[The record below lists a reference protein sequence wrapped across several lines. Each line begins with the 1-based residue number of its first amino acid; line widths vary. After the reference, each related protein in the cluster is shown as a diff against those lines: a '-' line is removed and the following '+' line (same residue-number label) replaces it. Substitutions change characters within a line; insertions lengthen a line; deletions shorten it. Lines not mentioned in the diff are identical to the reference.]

1 MMLRVTMKILKFFV
15 IISFSLSFSWNGHAN
30 SVLKETKNYSSDHVF
45 TLLLNIAEQP
55 NFKKRGILK
64 AEYREFAEEL
74 KDKKAKWNDDHRL
87 LEHLFYKVH
96 RKYLKRYIPYKSFQD
111 LFETGTYG
119 CLTGTALYAFLLE
132 ELGFEYEIIET
143 NYHMFLLVNSNG
155 KKYLLESTDSFEG
168 FEYAPDR
175 IEARIADAYKKNK
188 IGGEHHTFSYDIY
201 RSISYTE
208 LIGLQY
214 YNTAINAFNEGNLKM
229 TLYCLN
235 EASKFNKS
243 ERIQEFLELMLE
255 SVDNASRLEKV
266 ILNFDELSTL
276 ITVN

>member
-1 MMLRVTMKILKFFV
+1 MRSPKTILTLAFA
-15 IISFSLSFSWNGHAN
+15 LSFALNGYSGNRIGEKSTDSYEHA
-30 SVLKETKNYSSDHVF
+30 F
-45 TLLLNIAEQP
+45 TLMLNISETP
-55 NFKKRGILK
+55 RFSERETLK
-64 AEYREFAEEL
+64 SEYNSFVKYL
-74 KDKKAKWNDDHRL
+74 QAKQVKWENDHRL
-87 LEHLFYKVH
+87 LNHLFYKVH
-96 RKYLKRYIPYKSFQD
+96 QKYLKNYVPYKTFQD

-155 KKYLLESTDSFEG
+155 KKYLLESTDPFEG

-243 ERIQEFLELMLE
+243 ERIQEFLELILE
-255 SVDNASRLEKV
+255 SVDNSSRLEKV

-276 ITVN
+276 IAVN